1 MTDPFV
7 TQATFSLVRCGLPR
21 PPPPL
26 PPLGGHALALSRCH
40 EAAGMKR
47 GGAPPPPPPPKGV
60 DNVGDSD
67 NATPRKADGPRGGE
81 RELRGAGVKLA
92 QFLRETGTSLALF
105 VLLFV
110 FVSQKDDLK
119 DPSSSVQFPAK
130 DMLELEFLK

>member
-7 TQATFSLVRCGLPR
+7 TKATFSLVRCGLPR

-47 GGAPPPPPPPKGV
+47 GGAPPPPPPPPKG
-60 DNVGDSD
+60 GD

-119 DPSSSVQFPAK
+119 DPSSSVQFPPK